1 MQLYQAT
8 KSLRI
13 IGKIIEICKTAII
26 TAKNL
31 FHSRYQNKIYNNF
44 LLKSANKI

>member
-1 MQLYQAT
+1 MQLSLAT

-13 IGKIIEICKTAII
+13 IGKIIEICKAAII

-31 FHSRYQNKIYNNF
+31 FHLRYKYKIYQKI
-44 LLKSANKI
+44 LKYLSI